1 MIACCSGRALARTG
15 FTLVM
20 TSTECT
26 PRIAKKRWW
35 IRIRRRIK
43 SRYNHVITIII
54 IMLLIKKM
62 MVIMVMNK
70 LFFGASMWFGFWN
83 NIDEWKRARW
93 SSSVMK
99 FSYVHS
105 QASSWRASLVTVI
118 ARKGDSFQMVRLN
131 VVSYVPPLVFLFANF
146 TNIRCSLLGCPI
158 CLFPVCNLFVTSFRH
173 WFHFLV

>member
-1 MIACCSGRALARTG
+1 MCRKFKKCHIVRTAECLQKLHIFLSTPYDILDFQLFFNLMIACCSGRALARTG

-83 NIDEWKRARW
+83 NIDEWKGARW

-131 VVSYVPPLVFLFANF
+131 VISYIL
-146 TNIRCSLLGCPI
+146 C
-158 CLFPVCNLFVTSFRH
+158 
-173 WFHFLV
+173 

>member
-1 MIACCSGRALARTG
+1 MISCSLGRALARTG

-43 SRYNHVITIII
+43 SRYNHVITIIM

-70 LFFGASMWFGFWN
+70 LFFGASM
-83 NIDEWKRARW
+83 
-93 SSSVMK
+93 
-99 FSYVHS
+99 
-105 QASSWRASLVTVI
+105 
-118 ARKGDSFQMVRLN
+118 
-131 VVSYVPPLVFLFANF
+131 
-146 TNIRCSLLGCPI
+146 
-158 CLFPVCNLFVTSFRH
+158 
-173 WFHFLV
+173 